1 MKIKSPVTGSVVQ
14 ICVAIGDQVAVG
26 DEVIILESM
35 KMEIPVV
42 SDYAGTVAEI
52 LAEEKQRV
60 QEDDVL
66 AVLR

>member
-1 MKIKSPVTGSVVQ
+1 MKITSPVTGSVVQ
-14 ICVAIGDQVAVG
+14 VCVAVGDKVAIGD
-26 DEVIILESM
+26 EVVMLESM

-52 LAEEKQRV
+52 LVEEKLRV

-66 AVLR
+66 IVLR

>member
-1 MKIKSPVTGSVVQ
+1 MKIKSPVTGSVVE
-14 ICVAIGDQVAVG
+14 IRVAIGDKVAAG
-26 DEVIILESM
+26 DEIIMLESM

-52 LAEEKQRV
+52 LAEEKMRV

-66 AVLR
+66 VVLK

>member
-14 ICVAIGDQVAVG
+14 ICIAVGDKVAVG

-35 KMEIPVV
+35 KMEIPAV

-52 LAEEKQRV
+52 LAEEKLRV

-66 AVLR
+66 VVLR

>member
-14 ICVAIGDQVAVG
+14 ICVAVGDKVAIG
-26 DEVIILESM
+26 DEVVMLESM

-42 SDYAGTVAEI
+42 SDYSGTVAEI
-52 LAEEKQRV
+52 LVEDKLRV

-66 AVLR
+66 IVLR